1 MTAMN
6 NQVFSF
12 FFWVFL
18 SWVRVHFS
26 RCRTNK
32 TAAGDWSVDN
42 NDHCY
47 HSNVRDLG
55 SSGGNYDWHWQIRP
69 IWDLCSNF
77 PADILRYLDCVRAH
91 LNQWSTRRASWILS
105 RFRHYPTLAS
115 LQFQNSLVRLLI
127 VIYFLSS
134 SIYLTFC
141 ESCDMHWLLILIK
154 IFSST
159 KEDLHIV
166 SCPIFLPI
174 IVTTETNLCRLLSR
188 IRIQHRFSMV

>member
-1 MTAMN
+1 MFEILEVLEETMIDIDKSA
-6 NQVFSF
+6 QFGIFVQIFQRIFFVILIAYVLIVVFSHDCQPEDLRF
-12 FFWVFL
+12 F
-18 SWVRVHFS
+18 
-26 RCRTNK
+26 
-32 TAAGDWSVDN
+32 
-42 NDHCY
+42 
-47 HSNVRDLG
+47 
-55 SSGGNYDWHWQIRP
+55 
-69 IWDLCSNF
+69 
-77 PADILRYLDCVRAH
+77 
-91 LNQWSTRRASWILS
+91 S